1 LDSFDTP
8 QAALISI
15 ILADLALAGDN
26 AMLVGMIAKSMPKEF
41 RNKTIF
47 YGIMGAVIFRIIF
60 ALFAFKLMQ
69 IPELLIVGGIFLLWI
84 AWGLARHGL
93 GSSPLKEKLISS
105 KPKSVRTAI
114 IQLILADLA
123 MSFDNV
129 IAVAGAAHNYLW
141 IMIFGLALSVALMIV
156 ASKFIAN
163 FLERYPRMIWI
174 GIITIC
180 YIAIVPMIIEGIKN
194 SYLL

>member
-1 LDSFDTP
+1 MDSFDTP

-41 RNKTIF
+41 QNKTIF

-84 AWGLARHGL
+84 AWGLARHDF

-180 YIAIVPMIIEGIKN
+180 YIAIVPMII
-194 SYLL
+194 

>member
-1 LDSFDTP
+1 MDSFDTP

-47 YGIMGAVIFRIIF
+47 YGIMGAVIFRII
-60 ALFAFKLMQ
+60 LMQ

-84 AWGLARHGL
+84 AWGLARHDF
-93 GSSPLKEKLISS
+93 GSSLLKEKLISS